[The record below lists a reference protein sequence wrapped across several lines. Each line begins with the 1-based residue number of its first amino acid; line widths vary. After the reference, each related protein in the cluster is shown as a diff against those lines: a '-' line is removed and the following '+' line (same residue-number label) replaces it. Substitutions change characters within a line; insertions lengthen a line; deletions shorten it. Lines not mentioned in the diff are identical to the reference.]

1 MLVATIL
8 GSSIAFVDATVVN
21 IALPAMGRQLG
32 LGLAGRQWVYLSY
45 SLALAA
51 LYLPAGAVGDRIG
64 LRRTFV
70 GGTAAFAAASALAGA
85 SPDGAWLLAARGLQ
99 GLAAAFL
106 TTSSLALLR
115 STFAAESGRAVGL
128 WTAWTGIATIVGPP
142 VGGALVQYASWRW
155 IFFLNLP
162 LAAGAAVMVGRGA
175 EPRDESPRGRF
186 DLAGAALL
194 TAGLGTLTYTLV
206 ERGPW
211 WLLAPAGAVLAA
223 ALAHEARTAQPMLPL
238 GLFRERVFAAANAET
253 FLVYAALS
261 ASSFFV
267 VLYLQ
272 TVVGYSPLQA
282 ALVFIPISVVM
293 LLLAGRFGQLADRH
307 GPRLYLTLG
316 PALLA
321 AGMLLWELV
330 TSRSS
335 WPALAGGTLVF
346 ALGLAVTVAPITAAA
361 LGAAPERLAGIAAGV
376 NNTVSRIG
384 GLVAVAVVGLAIALA
399 YSGPGTPL
407 TGSGRR
413 GPTIHAFRAG
423 MDVAAA
429 LAAAGALVGAVF
441 LPRRHLR

>member
-21 IALPAMGRQLG
+21 VALPVMGRRLG

-51 LYLPAGAVGDRIG
+51 LYLPAGALGDRIG

-70 GGTAAFAAASALAGA
+70 AGTAGFAVASALAGA
-85 SPDGAWLLAARGLQ
+85 SPSGAWLLAARVLQ
-99 GLAAAFL
+99 GVAAAFL

-115 STFAAESGRAVGL
+115 ATFREESGRAVGL

-162 LAAGAAVMVGRGA
+162 LAAGAAV
-175 EPRDESPRGRF
+175 
-186 DLAGAALL
+186 LAGAADEPAEGPARGPFDVPGAVLL
-194 TAGLGTLTYTLV
+194 AAGLGTLTYALV

-211 WLLAPAGAVLAA
+211 WLLAPAGA
-223 ALAHEARTAQPMLPL
+223 ALAGALLHEARTPEPMLPL
-238 GLFRERVFAAANAET
+238 GLFRERAFAAANAET
-253 FLVYAALS
+253 FLVYAALA
-261 ASSFFV
+261 ASSFYV

-272 TVVGYSPLQA
+272 LVVGYSPLVA
-282 ALVFIPISVVM
+282 SLVLIPVSVVM

-316 PALLA
+316 PILLA

-330 TSRSS
+330 ASRSA
-335 WPALAGGTLVF
+335 WAALAGGTLLF
-346 ALGLAVTVAPITAAA
+346 ALGLAVTVAPITATA
-361 LGAAPERLAGIAAGV
+361 LGAAPERYAGVAAGV
-376 NNTVSRIG
+376 NNTVSRVG
-384 GLVAVAVVGLAIALA
+384 GLVAVALVGLVISLVAG
-399 YSGPGTPL
+399 SL
-407 TGSGRR
+407 TVAS
-413 GPTIHAFRAG
+413 FRAG
-423 MDVAAA
+423 MTVAAGLA
-429 LAAAGALVGAVF
+429 LASAVVGAVWI
-441 LPRRHLR
+441 PGRPHGMR